1 MRHPY
6 YLDWQCC
13 RCGLTVRT
21 YLSSPRT
28 VNRFAELLVSDL
40 VVCSDCMLQQAQ
52 DDARSSELAPC
63 GVIDTPL
70 ATSAACVLGCEDA
83 GRDVSRP
90 VVPAAVGCTAAEP
103 RQGEESHTGPVLV
116 KKTDGGER

>member
-13 RCGLTVRT
+13 RCGMPVRT

-28 VNRFAELLVSDL
+28 VHRFAALLASDL
-40 VVCSDCMLQQAQ
+40 VVC
-52 DDARSSELAPC
+52 
-63 GVIDTPL
+63 G
-70 ATSAACVLGCEDA
+70 CVFGSEDA

-90 VVPAAVGCTAAEP
+90 VVPAARGCTAAEP
-103 RQGEESHTGPVLV
+103 WQSEDSHTGPVLV
-116 KKTDGGER
+116 KKTAGGER